1 MAKDHFVAQTYLRQW
16 VNPATD
22 KMRGYGKR
30 TGKEFPCATD
40 NVCREWDW
48 DVNPRFGDNPRLMG
62 DFRKIFEPQW
72 RPAVSAARV
81 SQMSIDDRF
90 AIAGYW
96 ALLTTCTPSWH
107 RNAVQVANKQIAD
120 FIPLAARH
128 LAKEK
133 PEYQEFVED
142 ALAKGK
148 IQPNSDLL
156 DIKAMLTQ
164 QLTQTTFLL
173 YQQDWVII
181 RNDTEAAFITSDNPS
196 SVLPRRPFS
205 QGLVRFLPLAP
216 DLALLTAIDPKLQRA
231 ANIDDLA
238 GKPCRHWLLKPDG
251 VRKEHIERL
260 ATDMSWS
267 LLENYVRWVANEEAF
282 AQNINDLAD
291 EGTGKLLEL
300 TVKYKNLEWSFTRAA
315 GSTPGFPT
323 GISKCTSMA
332 GHSCATTTIICRC
345 PKRTRAFCSSCVIIP
360 ERSIGGWPAARE

>member
-205 QGLVRFLPLAP
+205 QGLVGFLPLAP

-231 ANIDDLA
+231 VNIDDLDKVSPGRVQHA
-238 GKPCRHWLLKPDG
+238 R
-251 VRKEHIERL
+251 VTRKQ
-260 ATDMSWS
+260 
-267 LLENYVRWVANEEAF
+267 VAKLNRVVVM
-282 AQNINDLAD
+282 NAD
-291 EGTGKLLEL
+291 ELLLSVDESPSVRRL
-300 TVKYKNLEWSFTRAA
+300 IRNHRDFVVAVESERMPLPNGGHINAATMVIRRDRKPVKS
-315 GSTPGFPT
+315 
-323 GISKCTSMA
+323 
-332 GHSCATTTIICRC
+332 
-345 PKRTRAFCSSCVIIP
+345 
-360 ERSIGGWPAARE
+360 